1 MAVIG
6 SASAPC
12 ICRFGSASTR
22 RYTAEMP
29 TSAMPAPKAPTPGHS
44 APLARVLIADKL
56 ETSAVEGLRAFG
68 CDVQMQPDIAPD
80 ALGKALAESGA
91 EILVVRGRKV
101 NAKAIEEATKL
112 ALIVRAGAGFDTID
126 VAAASQRGIFVA
138 NCPGKNSIAV
148 AELAWGLIL
157 SADRRI
163 PDQVADLRAG
173 TWNKKEYSAAQGL
186 YGRTLGIVGLGQI
199 GQEIA
204 KRGRAFGMKV
214 AAWSR
219 NLTEE
224 RAAAAGCDFCSNI
237 VNLAKISDVI
247 SISVAA
253 NEETANLIGEKFF
266 AALKPNAIIVNTSR
280 GTVVDQ
286 TVMTTAIR
294 EKKIRAGLDVFAR
307 EPSGGTGSFEDPIV
321 KEAGVFGTHHVGA
334 STDQAQQAVA
344 SETVRIIREFVTSGR
359 VPNCINRAASTPATT
374 LLSVRHLNRPGV
386 LAHVFYTLGQAKI
399 NVEEME
405 NIIYEGAHAALAR
418 IQLDATPTPDQL
430 NHIARGEH
438 VLAVSVSQ
446 IAR

>member
-1 MAVIG
+1 MQS
-6 SASAPC
+6 SASQTASGAAP
-12 ICRFGSASTR
+12 IAGV
-22 RYTAEMP
+22 
-29 TSAMPAPKAPTPGHS
+29 
-44 APLARVLIADKL
+44 PLARVLIADKL
-56 ETSAVEGLRAFG
+56 ETSAVDALKAFG
-68 CDVQMQPDIAPD
+68 CEVLLKPDLPAD
-80 ALGKALAESGA
+80 GLGAALAESGA
-91 EILVVRGRKV
+91 EVLVVRSRKV
-101 NAKAIEEATKL
+101 NAQAIDAATKL
-112 ALIVRAGAGFDTID
+112 GLIVRAGAGYDTID
-126 VAAASQRGIFVA
+126 VAAASRRGVFVA

-157 SADRRI
+157 AADRRI

-204 KRGRAFGMKV
+204 RRGRAFGMKV

-224 RAAAAGCDFCSNI
+224 RAAAHQCDFCSNI
-237 VNLAKISDVI
+237 VNLAKVSDVI

-253 NEETANLIGEKFF
+253 NEETANLVGEKFF
-266 AALKPNAIIVNTSR
+266 AALKPHAILVNTSR

-286 TVMTTAIR
+286 AAMTAAIR
-294 EKKIRAGLDVFAR
+294 DKKLRAGLDVFAK
-307 EPSGGTGSFEDPIV
+307 EPAGGTGTFEDPIV
-321 KEAGVFGTHHVGA
+321 KEPGVYGTHHVGA

-344 SETVRIIREFVTSGR
+344 SETVRIIRDYILHGR
-359 VPNCINRAASTPATT
+359 VPNCVNRAATTPATT

-405 NIIYEGAHAALAR
+405 NIIYEGAKAALAR
-418 IQLDATPTPDQL
+418 IHLDGVPTSEQID
-430 NHIARGEH
+430 HISKNEN

-446 IAR
+446 IARHT